1 MRRLLSIF
9 LILILMLVAV
19 AFTALNLGV
28 ISFNFYFIQPSLPIA
43 VAVFLFILVGALLG
57 VLASSGI
64 WIRQVRTNRHLRHRL
79 ENCEKELASLR
90 NLPVKDT
97 T

>member
-1 MRRLLSIF
+1 MRKLLSIF
-9 LILILMLVAV
+9 LIIFLMLVAV
-19 AFTALNLGV
+19 GFTALNLGV
-28 ISFNFYFIQPSLPIA
+28 ISINLYFVHPNLPIA
-43 VAVFLFILVGALLG
+43 VAVFLFMLLGALLG

-64 WIRQVRTNRHLRHRL
+64 WLRQANANRKLRRRL

-97 T
+97 P